1 MASLD
6 TGAMSAAEPEES
18 GREPA
23 LASAPGVWA
32 RLLHHPIAVFGMVTL
47 IVLVLGAILAP
58 VIAPGNPLTISPA
71 VRFRPPGSTYLFGTD
86 NLGRDV
92 FKMALYGARTSLFV
106 GLAVTFFSMAVAI
119 VLGLLSGFYRQVDV
133 VLMRLVDGLM
143 AFPGIV
149 LATAAAGYLGP
160 SVPTVIISLSIV
172 LTAPSLRIVRGQ
184 VLVVRELQMIEAAR
198 AVGVPTRRILTNYIL
213 PAVSSPLLVQASFI
227 FSAAVLG
234 EAGLSF
240 IGLGIGPSDLS
251 WGSALTD
258 ARNYISQA
266 PWIVLFPGLLLML
279 TILALNLLGD
289 ALRDVLDPRLAR
301 RR

>member
-1 MASLD
+1 MANLEV
-6 TGAMSAAEPEES
+6 SADKPLAAGGGQEPVAE
-18 GREPA
+18 R
-23 LASAPGVWA
+23 LPGVWQ
-32 RLLHHPIAVFGMVTL
+32 RLLRHPMAVFGLLTL
-47 IVLVLGAILAP
+47 SVLLLGAVFAGGIS
-58 VIAPGNPLTISPA
+58 PGNPLKINPA
-71 VRFRPPGSTYLFGTD
+71 VRFRPAGFEYFFGTD

-92 FKMALYGARTSLFV
+92 FAMVLHGARTSLFV
-106 GLAVTFFSMAVAI
+106 GLVVTVASMSVATL
-119 VLGLLSGFYRQVDV
+119 LGLLSGFYRRLDM
-133 VLMRLVDGLM
+133 VLMRFVDGLM

-160 SVPTVIISLSIV
+160 SVSTVIISLSIV
-172 LTAPSLRIVRGQ
+172 LTAPSLRVVRGQ

-198 AVGVPTRRILTNYIL
+198 AVGVPTRRILSAYIL
-213 PAVSSPLLVQASFI
+213 PAVSSPILVQASFI

-240 IGLGIGPSDLS
+240 IGLGIGPNDIS

-266 PWIVLFPGLLLML
+266 PWIVLFPGFALML

>member
-6 TGAMSAAEPEES
+6 TGAANAPTQDG
-18 GREPA
+18 GRESVIA
-23 LASAPGVWA
+23 GAPPIWR
-32 RLLHHPIAVFGMVTL
+32 RLLRHPMAIFGMATL
-47 IVLVLGAILAP
+47 AALVLGAILAP
-58 VIAPGNPLTISPA
+58 VIAPGNPLKISPA
-71 VRFRPPGSTYLFGTD
+71 LRFRPPGAEFFFGSD

-92 FKMALYGARTSLFV
+92 FKIVLHGGRTSLFV
-106 GLAVTFFSMAVAI
+106 GLVVTVCSMSVAI
-119 VLGLLSGFYRQVDV
+119 LLGLLSGFYRKVDV
-133 VLMRLVDGLM
+133 VLMRFVDGLM

-160 SVPTVIISLSIV
+160 SVTTVIISLSIV

-198 AVGVPTRRILTNYIL
+198 AVGVPTRRILTRYIL
-213 PAVSSPLLVQASFI
+213 PAVSSPILVQASFI

-240 IGLGIGPSDLS
+240 IGLGIGPNDIS
-251 WGSALTD
+251 WGNALTE

-266 PWIVLFPGLLLML
+266 PWIVLFPGLALML